1 MGTGT
6 FVMAGRRGPL
16 GRRPVLASV
25 NLVPLLWT
33 GVPTPSAPA
42 DRQDPLPIFR
52 CPATFPCCPGLPSSA
67 DQSRRP
73 TTCPRL

>member
-16 GRRPVLASV
+16 GRRPCLRV

-52 CPATFPCCPGLPSSA
+52 CPGNASCCAGSSLI
-67 DQSRRP
+67 
-73 TTCPRL
+73 T